1 MEGYKLS
8 HGVLVSPNKMLR
20 MHWAVRRKLKR
31 EIVAELE
38 LRVMPFLLKNE
49 IPFRKCHIV
58 VERHISGRHKFM
70 DPDNLVGSMKML
82 IDAMRELGI
91 INDDTPEHVVITAR
105 QEKSA
110 TDFNGVVLLLTEINN
125 DGIANND
132 GD

>member
-31 EIVAELE
+31 EIIAELE
-38 LRVMPFLLKNE
+38 LRVMPFLMKNE
-49 IPFRKCHIV
+49 IPFQKCHIV

-82 IDAMRELGI
+82 IDAMRERGI
-91 INDDTPEHVVITAR
+91 INDDTPEDVVITAR
-105 QEKSA
+105 QEKSPS
-110 TDFNGVVLLLTEINN
+110 DFNGVILLLTELVEN
-125 DGIANND
+125 
-132 GD
+132 

>member
-31 EIVAELE
+31 EIIAELE
-38 LRVMPFLLKNE
+38 LRVMPFLMKNE
-49 IPFRKCHIV
+49 IPFKKCHIV

-82 IDAMRELGI
+82 IDAMRDLGI
-91 INDDTPEHVVITAR
+91 IDDDTPEHVVITAR
-105 QEKSA
+105 QERSES
-110 TDFNGVVLLLTEINN
+110 DFNGVCLLLNEL
-125 DGIANND
+125 AEK
-132 GD
+132 

>member
-31 EIVAELE
+31 EIIAELE
-38 LRVMPFLLKNE
+38 LRVMPFLMKNE
-49 IPFRKCHIV
+49 IPFQKCHIV

-91 INDDTPEHVVITAR
+91 INDDTPEDVVITAR
-105 QEKSA
+105 QEKSPS
-110 TDFNGVVLLLTEINN
+110 DFNGVILLLTELVEN
-125 DGIANND
+125 
-132 GD
+132 